1 MDVAAGKSKIT
12 AFPNSAFKSP
22 PLGPAPAANVQ
33 TVAKMIDEA
42 KLPVLFLGQRA
53 ASTIVVGAIRQFLTR
68 HPIAVVETFQ
78 AAGAVSADLADDVY
92 FGRVGLF
99 RNQTGDRV
107 LARSDLIL
115 CLGYDPTECKC
126 WSSLASATD
135 AIPSISIR
143 IQSTYRTGTNADGGS
158 KICRRRELVESQV
171 QLTCYTCGELA
182 IRSQAL
188 IAGELTSHRTTLPA
202 TMARTITL
210 KWSYSAL

>member
-1 MDVAAGKSKIT
+1 MDVAAGESKIT
-12 AFPNSAFKSP
+12 AFPSSAFKSP
-22 PLGPAPAANVQ
+22 PLGPAPTANVQ

-53 ASTIVVGAIRQFLTR
+53 ASTIVVGAVRQFLQK

-126 WSSLASATD
+126 RLESCVSHTRDSEHLDTTSAH
-135 AIPSISIR
+135 IPAWDKCLWL
-143 IQSTYRTGTNADGGS
+143 IQNLQTTRARGTPS
-158 KICRRRELVESQV
+158 P
-171 QLTCYTCGELA
+171 TCVLY
-182 IRSQAL
+182 
-188 IAGELTSHRTTLPA
+188 
-202 TMARTITL
+202 M
-210 KWSYSAL
+210 W